1 MSGAMRS
8 RWAAVGAAVAV
19 TLGAGGVAFV
29 ANAAGG
35 TPTSFIPIVPCRL
48 MDTRPAP
55 NTVGPRA
62 TPIGPDES
70 YAVAVRG
77 ASGECNIPSQ
87 AVAVSLNVTAVGP
100 TAGGFLTVYPSDA
113 SVPNASNLNF
123 RAAQGATPNAVTS
136 ALSPD
141 GRVSFFNKNGSVNV
155 IADIVGYFEPSSSGP
170 AGPTGPA
177 GPAGSTG
184 PTGPQGPAGAHGT
197 AAPHPAEIIW
207 VAPTAGEADATT
219 VTAALAMITDNSVT
233 RPYLVK
239 IAPGT
244 YIEPGAITLKNYVDI
259 EGSGVGVTTITCSCG
274 ADAPYDGLG
283 NYTGASAFVRAVGL
297 TLHSEVRSL
306 TIENTDAGV
315 RDEVVGVW
323 LQGVTNVSLSDVEVR
338 VDGAALDQRAI
349 DIDGGAPS
357 LTKVDVVASGVGAAA
372 GGHTIGINTL
382 ESSAVL
388 RDVDV
393 AVTGGDDGFSYGIS
407 NSAGSV
413 AMRGVRVDATSGL
426 GASSNTGI
434 KDAGGT
440 MQDVVVNATGGLSGN
455 VGIDII
461 DSQVRDARIAA
472 EATTGLNVGVVD
484 SGGLSHLDSV
494 TARALG
500 GDDAIGLWNTNGVAL
515 NVDPT
520 TWISNSDI
528 AAIGGTLTSIGI
540 VNDDGTVP
548 VVRGSTIS
556 GDTTSVQN
564 ITGGFALISASGL
577 DGPVDGIGFT
587 CRGVVVASTL
597 AELDAGCLVI

>member
-1 MSGAMRS
+1 
-8 RWAAVGAAVAV
+8 
-19 TLGAGGVAFV
+19 
-29 ANAAGG
+29 
-35 TPTSFIPIVPCRL
+35 
-48 MDTRPAP
+48 
-55 NTVGPRA
+55 
-62 TPIGPDES
+62 
-70 YAVAVRG
+70 
-77 ASGECNIPSQ
+77 
-87 AVAVSLNVTAVGP
+87 
-100 TAGGFLTVYPSDA
+100 
-113 SVPNASNLNF
+113 
-123 RAAQGATPNAVTS
+123 VTS
-136 ALSPD
+136 ALSAD

-170 AGPTGPA
+170 AGPTGPTGPA
-177 GPAGSTG
+177 GPAGSSGSTG

-219 VTAALAMITDNSVT
+219 VTAALAMITDNSAVH
-233 RPYLVK
+233 PYLVK

-244 YIEPGAITLKNYVDI
+244 YIEPGAIALKNYVDI

-274 ADAPYDGLG
+274 ADAPYDGFG
-283 NYTGASAFVRAVGL
+283 NYTGASAFVKAAGL

-315 RDEVVGVW
+315 HDEVVGVW
-323 LQGVTNVSLSDVEVR
+323 LNGVTNVSLSDVEVR

-349 DIDGGAPS
+349 DINGGAPS
-357 LTKVDVVASGVGAAA
+357 LTKVAVVASGVGAAA
-372 GGHTIGINTL
+372 GGLTAGVYTL
-382 ESSAVL
+382 ETSAVL

-407 NSAGSV
+407 NSAGHM
-413 AMRGVRVDATSGL
+413 AMHGVRVDATSGL

-440 MQDVVVNATGGLSGN
+440 MQDVVVNATGGVADN

-461 DSQVRDARIAA
+461 DTQVRDARITA
-472 EATTGLNVGVVD
+472 EATAGLNVGVID

-494 TARALG
+494 TVRALG
-500 GDDAIGLWNTNGVAL
+500 GTNAIGLWNTNGVAL

-528 AAIGGTLTSIGI
+528 AALSGGTSSTGM

-556 GDTTSVQN
+556 GDITSVQN
-564 ITGGFALISASGL
+564 ILGGLALISASGL
-577 DGPVDGIGFT
+577 DGPIDGIDFV

-597 AELDAGCLVI
+597 AELDVNCAVII